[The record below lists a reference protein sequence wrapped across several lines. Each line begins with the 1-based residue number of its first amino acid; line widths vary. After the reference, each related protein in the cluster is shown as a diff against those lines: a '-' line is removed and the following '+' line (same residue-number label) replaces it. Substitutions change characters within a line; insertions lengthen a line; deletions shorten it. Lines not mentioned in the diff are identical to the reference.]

1 MLTELWQN
9 PDHGDWPLLF
19 DYVRLAREFP
29 PSALDVLR
37 RLAVHP
43 RTLALALIES
53 DDETFEPMWALSR
66 QMPFLWTLLA
76 INDWRDAAV
85 AYFSGLQITLDDVD
99 ASGEIVFDLFR
110 GFRERASA
118 RHIYW
123 RALCD
128 WLQKRLFPNR
138 SLPKNSELS
147 MARQFPAFLEQQI
160 GTAEQGLMGRHD
172 AEEKWPE
179 SVEVMGR
186 LQSIAPKYRYDHL
199 GSFYRSVRCAP
210 RTARHADHPPGFSGA
225 GSGTLVDA
233 SAHLE
238 PALGGVGLHV
248 PGIGEQSPL

>member
-1 MLTELWQN
+1 MRFRPLLWVVVTGDPPADSDLTLATAVCESEPESRQQKLDVLLTELWQN

-43 RTLALALIES
+43 RTLALALIKS
-53 DDETFEPMWALSR
+53 DDETFESIWALSR

-85 AYFSGLQITLDDVD
+85 AYFSGLQITLYDVD
-99 ASGEIVFDLFR
+99 ASGEIVFDLFQ

-128 WLQKRLFPNR
+128 W
-138 SLPKNSELS
+138 
-147 MARQFPAFLEQQI
+147 
-160 GTAEQGLMGRHD
+160 
-172 AEEKWPE
+172 
-179 SVEVMGR
+179 V
-186 LQSIAPKYRYDHL
+186 
-199 GSFYRSVRCAP
+199 
-210 RTARHADHPPGFSGA
+210 
-225 GSGTLVDA
+225 
-233 SAHLE
+233 
-238 PALGGVGLHV
+238 
-248 PGIGEQSPL
+248 